1 MTIQLSHAVRC
12 ESVSADVLRWCLLH
26 SIHVVLVIADRCCFE
41 DMIGCCFTP
50 LEFYHWLR
58 LCSARCRSTN
68 NAVTSVLALQSVQTD
83 INRLVVDVQ
92 GGKTDAIQA
101 DASGLQQQFD
111 ALRKAI
117 PRLNPK
123 NSDKATIAER
133 NPAVPSAGTE

>member
-1 MTIQLSHAVRC
+1 
-12 ESVSADVLRWCLLH
+12 
-26 SIHVVLVIADRCCFE
+26 
-41 DMIGCCFTP
+41 MIGRFVT
-50 LEFYHWLR
+50 LGILSLR
-58 LCSARCRSTN
+58 LCSAKYWTTN

-123 NSDKATIAER
+123 NGDKATIAER
-133 NPAVPSAGTE
+133 NTAVPSAGTE

>member
-1 MTIQLSHAVRC
+1 M
-12 ESVSADVLRWCLLH
+12 
-26 SIHVVLVIADRCCFE
+26 
-41 DMIGCCFTP
+41 
-50 LEFYHWLR
+50 
-58 LCSARCRSTN
+58 CSARYCSTH
-68 NAVTSVLALQSVQTD
+68 NALTSVHAVQSVQTD

-123 NSDKATIAER
+123 NGDKATIAER
-133 NPAVPSAGTE
+133 TPAVPSAGTE